1 MLCVCVCLFVCCVC
15 LFACLFEGNGEKD
28 RGKSPLN
35 TCMDWESRGEVSWK
49 LGRC

>member
-1 MLCVCVCLFVCCVC
+1 MLCVCVCLFVCCVS
-15 LFACLFEGNGEKD
+15 LFACLFEGSGEKD
-28 RGKSPLN
+28 RRKSPLN